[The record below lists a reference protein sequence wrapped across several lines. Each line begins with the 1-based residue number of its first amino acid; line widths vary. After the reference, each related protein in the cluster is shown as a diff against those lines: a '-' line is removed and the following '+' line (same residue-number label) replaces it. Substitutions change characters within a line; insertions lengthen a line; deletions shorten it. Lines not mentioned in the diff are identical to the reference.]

1 MTNMAQLPWFVFML
15 VTVSKPDIHWKVQ
28 EFRDVI
34 TVTLGSVTINRA
46 TVYKWFLVVTVL

>member
-1 MTNMAQLPWFVFML
+1 MAQLPWFVFML